1 MKLLFDTNSP
11 DWLFDY
17 VENLLEEDH
26 GAGYS
31 MLLPY
36 FKDNLE
42 RHGIGVGKILLQNAA
57 KWFTQRATARSNSAL
72 TLIECRHRMNENR
85 LEFEFEDTA
94 ELTMTILKN

>member
-17 VENLLEEDH
+17 VKNLLDEDYS
-26 GAGYS
+26 AGFNI
-31 MLLPY
+31 LIPY
-36 FKDNLE
+36 YKDHHE
-42 RHGIGVGKILLQNAA
+42 KHGIGVGKILLQNAA
-57 KWFTQRATARSNSAL
+57 KWFTQRATATSNSPL